1 MNKLSKTIVLLFF
14 IVAILHLV
22 YEIKRIEIASR
33 TIDYQL
39 LNLVQKNHK
48 AILILNNRTW

>member
-1 MNKLSKTIVLLFF
+1 MKNLTKTIVILFF
-14 IVAILHLV
+14 LLAIFHIFH
-22 YEIKRIEIASR
+22 EIKRIEIASR
-33 TIDYQL
+33 TIEYQL

>member
-1 MNKLSKTIVLLFF
+1 FHIF
-14 IVAILHLV
+14 
-22 YEIKRIEIASR
+22 YEIKRIEIALR

>member
-1 MNKLSKTIVLLFF
+1 MKNLTKTIVILFF
-14 IVAILHLV
+14 LLAIFHIF
-22 YEIKRIEIASR
+22 YEIKRIEIALR